1 MAPHRSPRS
10 SGSFLEGRGGVGDAA
25 LTKFGSGEHFQR
37 TPGGISVESP
47 VSRVLSNLKWAPA
60 SFCACGGAGS
70 SRPRD
75 PYASGMARV
84 RGRGHSAR
92 VRALTRARRARVHRG
107 CLSRRAKGISGSSH
121 RKDVMRSQL
130 RMAGPT
136 ARSKSAFG
144 RPDWAER
151 RRHRLLRGIGET
163 RVRHGVE
170 WHGVAWKRVVSGP
183 VGLARLG
190 LDCDLGPQVCPAMP
204 RYPSYSLTYLST
216 CTCLLWLISQG
227 AALSCHIYEVVYI
240 RGDLY
245 IVSM

>member
-1 MAPHRSPRS
+1 
-10 SGSFLEGRGGVGDAA
+10 
-25 LTKFGSGEHFQR
+25 
-37 TPGGISVESP
+37 
-47 VSRVLSNLKWAPA
+47 
-60 SFCACGGAGS
+60 
-70 SRPRD
+70 
-75 PYASGMARV
+75 MARV

-163 RVRHGVE
+163 EAKRGVE

-227 AALSCHIYEVVYI
+227 AALSCHIYEVIYI

-245 IVSM
+245 IVSMAPRPQADPSSPRAQPHRAPPRHRALPRAISPTPVGMNPPPDPC